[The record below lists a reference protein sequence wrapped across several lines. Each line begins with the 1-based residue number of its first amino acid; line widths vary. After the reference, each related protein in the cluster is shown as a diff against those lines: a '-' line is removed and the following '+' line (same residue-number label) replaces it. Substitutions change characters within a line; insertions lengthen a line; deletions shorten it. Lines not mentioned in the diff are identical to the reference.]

1 MSLPT
6 TGVLLE
12 ASVGDSKPDIG
23 LIVIGGLSSLSC
35 RSPAPKKLFGFRSD
49 WTAVSVVGESDWLV
63 VIQWDLCLTL
73 LFIHIIKLVK
83 IQ

>member
-6 TGVLLE
+6 TGVLLD

-49 WTAVSVVGESDWLV
+49 WTAVNVVGGNIWLEV
-63 VIQWDLCLTL
+63 VHWGPCLTL
-73 LFIHIIKLVK
+73 VTLDSYHKNL
-83 IQ
+83 